1 MGYRMAGAKLEYK
14 EEGRQLI
21 SEPVTFGSIQVPADG
36 NPIIL
41 MADRQ
46 TTGGYPKIG
55 QVIQADLPRLGQ
67 MKPGQNV
74 YFQLVNL
81 TQAEKALLRQETFLQ
96 EAKKML
102 EVK

>member
-1 MGYRMAGAKLEYK
+1 MGYRLSGEEPLTYK
-14 EEGRQLI
+14 EKGKSLI

-55 QVIQADLPRLGQ
+55 QVVQADLPRLAQ
-67 MKPGQNV
+67 LRPGEK
-74 YFQLVNL
+74 FRFKLVTL
-81 TQAEKALLRQETFLQ
+81 TEAEGALAKQREFLK
-96 EAKKML
+96 EAALMTAR
-102 EVK
+102 